1 MGIGLWFARL
11 EVQHR
16 LLKSRRTWLT
26 VFPSY
31 PTSPIGPV
39 ECLQAADSHARS
51 EVTSL

>member
-11 EVQHR
+11 EVLHR
-16 LLKSRRTWLT
+16 LLKSRRAWLT

-39 ECLQAADSHARS
+39 DSLNAADSHARP
-51 EVTSL
+51 EVTSP